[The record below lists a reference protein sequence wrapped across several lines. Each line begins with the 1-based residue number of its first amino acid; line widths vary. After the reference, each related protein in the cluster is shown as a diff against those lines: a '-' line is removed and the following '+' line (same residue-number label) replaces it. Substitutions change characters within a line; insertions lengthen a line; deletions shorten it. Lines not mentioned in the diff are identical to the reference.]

1 MTIRPNI
8 FGVTAIVCGF
18 SALGCAE
25 NSGEP
30 VATAPSA
37 LSQSLQAEDAV
48 FAQAAL
54 ETLHSGYTG
63 NGYVNTD
70 NVAGS
75 YVEWRVTVPAGIS
88 ATLGIRY
95 ALESGTRSAALRVN
109 GALVSSSLSFA
120 STGAWNSWGLK
131 TANVSLSPNTNV
143 IRLTCTSSMGCPNL
157 DRLDVTYD
165 DPRVAVD
172 GFFTTPSLSTFLLRS
187 GSLQAVSWRYTFT
200 TPPST
205 WTQSSFG
212 ATGWASGSSGF
223 GFGPGVVGDV
233 VRTAWAESS
242 PQIWARTTFS
252 IASSADFPKLMFWGR
267 WDDHLQVYVNGVLA
281 FAEAST
287 SRGYRFFG
295 LTPAGRAAL
304 KTGTNTLAVRVTD
317 TGGSKYFDLGVF
329 RDQTLTTRPMSGF
342 DNTPA
347 LAAYGETLR
356 QFMVER
362 GIPAGVLSV
371 MKRDRVVVSRGVG
384 WKDKARTTTIS
395 ENAVMRLMSIDKS
408 ITHAAVRR
416 IIDANTFD
424 PVSGQTITP
433 DTLVFPLLAA
443 HGLTPPPGF
452 SVDPLV
458 NQITVGHLIAHQG
471 GLFEPPAAQELY
483 DAFDITGEQSNLH
496 HNVRWVYAAGTWFVP
511 GQCPNT
517 GGCYSSSGYMVL
529 RYLVHVLKGDL
540 LGYLRNTVLAPV
552 GTADVHLAAERLE
565 NRLPSEPGYFTFGA
579 PVDRWINL
587 ENYTALSAT
596 APALTR
602 FARGYH
608 IFQGNRLVDPLT
620 GKWAAIPDN
629 GGWVFGGLGEGATS
643 FLLQR
648 LWDEVN
654 IAVIFNMDGEDFGT
668 IVDRLAAVTDAMP
681 ESAWGP

>member
-1 MTIRPNI
+1 MSGIVW
-8 FGVTAIVCGF
+8 GVGV
-18 SALGCAE
+18 LGCAE
-25 NSGEP
+25 NATEP
-30 VATAPSA
+30 VGTTSSA
-37 LSQSLQAEDAV
+37 LSQTLQAEDAV
-48 FAQAAL
+48 FSQAHL
-54 ETLHSGYTG
+54 ETQHAGYTG

-75 YVEWRVTVPAGIS
+75 YVEWRVTVPAAIP
-88 ATLGIRY
+88 ATLGFRY
-95 ALESGTRSAALRVN
+95 ALDSGTRNATLRVN
-109 GALVSSSLSFA
+109 GAVVGSSLSFA
-120 STGAWNSWGLK
+120 STGSWSNWGVT
-131 TANVSLSPNTNV
+131 TANVTLAPQTNI
-143 IRLTCTSSMGCPNL
+143 IRLTCTSSTGCPNL
-157 DRLDVTYD
+157 DRLDVTYG

-172 GFFTTPSLSTFLLRS
+172 GFFTTPALATFLLRS
-187 GSLQAVSWRYTFT
+187 GSLQAVNWKYTFT
-200 TPPST
+200 PPPST
-205 WTQSSFG
+205 WMQPSFG
-212 ATGWASGSSGF
+212 ATGWATGASGF
-223 GFGPGVVGDV
+223 GFGPGVTGDV
-233 VRTAWAESS
+233 VRTGWAESS
-242 PQIWARTTFS
+242 AQMWARTTFS
-252 IASSADFPKLMFWGR
+252 IASASDLPKVMFWGR
-267 WDDHLQVYVNGVLA
+267 WDDHLQVYVNGTLA

-342 DNTPA
+342 ETTPA
-347 LAAYGETLR
+347 LAPYAQTLR

-362 GIPAGVLSV
+362 GIPAGVLAV
-371 MKRDRVVVSRGVG
+371 MKRDQVVVSRGVG

-416 IIDANTFD
+416 ILDANTYD
-424 PVSGQTITP
+424 PVSGQTITEN
-433 DTLVFPLLAA
+433 TLVFPLLAA

-452 SVDPLV
+452 SVDPTV
-458 NQITVGHLIAHQG
+458 NQITVGHLIQHQG
-471 GLFEPPAAQELY
+471 GLFEPPSADELY
-483 DAFDITGEQSNLH
+483 DAFDITPAQSNLH

-511 GQCPNT
+511 GQCPNA

-552 GTADVHLAAERLE
+552 GTADVFLSAERLE
-565 NRLPSEPGYFTFGA
+565 SRQPSEPGYFTFRE
-579 PVDRWINL
+579 PYDRWINL
-587 ENYTALSAT
+587 ENYTALSTT

-608 IFQGNRLVDPLT
+608 IFQGNRLIDPAT
-620 GKWAAIPDN
+620 GQWAAIPDN
-629 GGWVFGGLGEGATS
+629 GGWVFGGLGEGTVS
-643 FLLQR
+643 FLFQR

-654 IAVIFNMDGEDFGT
+654 IAVIFNMDGEDFGP
-668 IVDRLAAVTDAMP
+668 IVDQLDAVTNSLPD
-681 ESAWGP
+681 SAWGM